1 MASGGEQESLVG
13 DHTELKQLRRRVAYN
28 TVTKALEVRS
38 ALSVFHTPP

>member
-13 DHTELKQLRRRVAYN
+13 DHTELKQLQGHVAYD
-28 TVTKALEVRS
+28 TVTKALEVGS